1 MTTLSDVLLEGFQ
14 GLIFKFNDLSTTE
27 ADQVIMVISFG
38 DRFVT
43 RFAVGELPLGRE
55 PKTGEELQGSING
68 GKSNFGIDFR
78 DPGVNLG

>member
-1 MTTLSDVLLEGFQ
+1 MIALSDAILEGFQ
-14 GLIFKFNDLSTTE
+14 GLIFKFDDVSATE
-27 ADQVIMVISFG
+27 ADQVIMMIALG

-43 RFAVGELPLGRE
+43 RFAVGELPLGRK

-68 GKSNFGIDFR
+68 GIADFGVDFR